1 MNNKKTWSKNP
12 AFKMIANTDTD
23 VAMHIVLTQPDARL
37 VRGQT
42 EYACSM
48 GFVIYKSTNGEPKKK
63 LKRKDLMYMSPTFK
77 QDREAEG
84 R

>member
-1 MNNKKTWSKNP
+1 
-12 AFKMIANTDTD
+12 
-23 VAMHIVLTQPDARL
+23 
-37 VRGQT
+37 
-42 EYACSM
+42 M